1 MKLKV
6 SGVSVQVSGVNAAA
20 GRNKPISGVN
30 AAAGRNK
37 PIYHS
42 NFSVFRSRLQ
52 RDSLVLKPI
61 KRSVIIIRR
70 STCPQCL

>member
-6 SGVSVQVSGVNAAA
+6 SGVSVQV
-20 GRNKPISGVN
+20 SGVN